1 MRRLTAAVLL
11 YILPGVL
18 CSTGVAQTDST
29 TTLKVDV
36 KTVLLPV
43 TVRDK
48 HGKLIE
54 NLTKTD
60 FALTEDNKTEA
71 IDYFATNANL
81 PLTLGLLVD
90 TSMSVRSVLPEEKTA
105 SQHFLEQMMS
115 NEKDRAFVI
124 QFDRQVEL
132 LQDLTSSKDK
142 LRKALDEVGTAP
154 PAPQDTGGTGD
165 PDDTSSGSGQPR
177 ARRGGG
183 TQLYDAIYLAANE
196 VMSKQE
202 GRKALIVLT
211 DGEDRGSKES
221 LNMAIEAAQ
230 RANTTIY
237 AIYFKGENHGGGG
250 GGRYPGGGGGYPGGG
265 GGYPSGG
272 GHPGGGGGYPG
283 GGGGYP
289 GGGGHPGGG
298 GGYPRGGGG
307 ETRVDG
313 KKILQQMC
321 GETGGAMFEAKKQKF
336 DEVYTTIAEELRNQ
350 YVLGYTPEKTEE
362 SGYHKLG
369 VTVAKKDLIVQTR
382 AGYYA
387 GQ

>member
-1 MRRLTAAVLL
+1 MRRLAAAILL
-11 YILPGVL
+11 WILPAAL
-18 CSTGVAQTDST
+18 CSSGLAQTEAT

-60 FALTEDNKTEA
+60 FALTEDSKAEA
-71 IDYFATNANL
+71 INYFATNANL

-90 TSMSVRSVLPEEKTA
+90 TSGSVRSVLAEEKTA
-105 SQHFLEQMMS
+105 SQHFLETMMS
-115 NEKDRAFVI
+115 NEKDSAFVI
-124 QFDRQVEL
+124 QFDREVEL

-154 PAPQDTGGTGD
+154 PAPPDGGTGD

-183 TQLYDAIYLAANE
+183 TKLYDAIYLAANE
-196 VMSKQE
+196 LMSKQQ

-221 LNMAIEAAQ
+221 LNLAIEAAQ

-237 AIYFKGENHGGGG
+237 AIYFKGEGHGGGGNPGGGHHGGGYPGGGGGYPGG

-265 GGYPSGG
+265 GGYPR
-272 GHPGGGGGYPG
+272 GGGGGEP
-283 GGGGYP
+283 
-289 GGGGHPGGG
+289 H
-298 GGYPRGGGG
+298 
-307 ETRVDG
+307 VDG

-336 DEVYTTIAEELRNQ
+336 DEVYATIAEELRNQ
-350 YVLGYTPEKTEE
+350 YVLGYTPAKTEE

>member
-1 MRRLTAAVLL
+1 MRRLAAAVLL
-11 YILPGVL
+11 WILPAAL
-18 CSTGVAQTDST
+18 CSTDMAQTDGT

-60 FALTEDNKTEA
+60 FALTEDSKAEA
-71 IDYFATNANL
+71 INYFATNANL

-90 TSMSVRSVLPEEKTA
+90 TSGSVRSVLAEEKAA
-105 SQHFLEQMMS
+105 SQHFLETMMS
-115 NEKDRAFVI
+115 NEKDSAFVI
-124 QFDRQVEL
+124 QFDREVEL

-154 PAPQDTGGTGD
+154 PAPPDGGTGD

-183 TQLYDAIYLAANE
+183 TKLYDAIYLAANE
-196 VMSKQE
+196 LMSKQQ

-237 AIYFKGENHGGGG
+237 AIYFKGEGN
-250 GGRYPGGGGGYPGGG
+250 GGGGYPGGG
-265 GGYPSGG
+265 
-272 GHPGGGGGYPG
+272 HHGGGYPG

-289 GGGGHPGGG
+289 GGGAGRYPGGGGGGYPGGG

-307 ETRVDG
+307 GEQHVDG

-336 DEVYTTIAEELRNQ
+336 DEVYATIAEELRNQ

>member
-1 MRRLTAAVLL
+1 MRRLAAAVLL
-11 YILPGVL
+11 WILPATL
-18 CSTGVAQTDST
+18 CSSSMAQTDGT

-60 FALTEDNKTEA
+60 FVLTEDSKAEA
-71 IDYFATNANL
+71 INYFATNANL

-90 TSMSVRSVLPEEKTA
+90 TSGSVRSVLAEERTA
-105 SQHFLEQMMS
+105 SQHFLETMMS
-115 NEKDRAFVI
+115 NEKDSAFVI
-124 QFDRQVEL
+124 QFDREVEL

-154 PAPQDTGGTGD
+154 PAPPDGGTGD

-196 VMSKQE
+196 LMSKQQ

-237 AIYFKGENHGGGG
+237 AIYFKGEGHGGGGYPGGGHHGGGYPGGGGGYPGG

-265 GGYPSGG
+265 GGYPR
-272 GHPGGGGGYPG
+272 GGGGGEQ
-283 GGGGYP
+283 
-289 GGGGHPGGG
+289 H
-298 GGYPRGGGG
+298 
-307 ETRVDG
+307 VDG

-336 DEVYTTIAEELRNQ
+336 DEVYATIAEELRNQ

>member
-1 MRRLTAAVLL
+1 MRRLAAAVLL
-11 YILPGVL
+11 WILPAAL
-18 CSTGVAQTDST
+18 CSTGMAQTDGT

-60 FALTEDNKTEA
+60 FALTEDSKAEA
-71 IDYFATNANL
+71 INYFATNANL

-90 TSMSVRSVLPEEKTA
+90 TSGSVRSVLAEEKAA
-105 SQHFLEQMMS
+105 SQHFLETMMS
-115 NEKDRAFVI
+115 NEKDSAFVI
-124 QFDRQVEL
+124 QFDREVEL

-154 PAPQDTGGTGD
+154 PAPPDGGTGD

-183 TQLYDAIYLAANE
+183 TKLYDAIYLAANE
-196 VMSKQE
+196 LMSKQQ

-237 AIYFKGENHGGGG
+237 AIYFKGEGHGGGG
-250 GGRYPGGGGGYPGGG
+250 SPGGG
-265 GGYPSGG
+265 
-272 GHPGGGGGYPG
+272 HHGGGYPG

-289 GGGGHPGGG
+289 GGGAGAIPAAGEVGIRVVEVG
-298 GGYPRGGGG
+298 ILAAGAVANSTWMARRSCNRCAAKRAAQCSRRRSRNLMRYMRPSPRSLGTSTCLGIRRRRRKS
-307 ETRVDG
+307 RV
-313 KKILQQMC
+313 
-321 GETGGAMFEAKKQKF
+321 
-336 DEVYTTIAEELRNQ
+336 TTSWA
-350 YVLGYTPEKTEE
+350 
-362 SGYHKLG
+362 
-369 VTVAKKDLIVQTR
+369 
-382 AGYYA
+382 
-387 GQ
+387 

>member
-1 MRRLTAAVLL
+1 MRRLIAAFLL
-11 YILPGVL
+11 YILPSVL
-18 CSTGVAQTDST
+18 CSPGMAQTEGT

-54 NLTKTD
+54 KLTKTD
-60 FALTEDNKTEA
+60 FALTEDNKAEA
-71 IDYFATNANL
+71 INYFATNANL

-154 PAPQDTGGTGD
+154 PAPQDTGTGD

-196 VMSKQE
+196 VMSKQQ

-221 LNMAIEAAQ
+221 LNAAIEAAQ

-237 AIYFKGENHGGGG
+237 AIYFKGEGHGGGGSPGGGHHGGGGYPGGGGGYPGG

-265 GGYPSGG
+265 GGYPG
-272 GHPGGGGGYPG
+272 
-283 GGGGYP
+283 
-289 GGGGHPGGG
+289 GGGGHP
-298 GGYPRGGGG
+298 RGGGDG
-307 ETRVDG
+307 EPRVDG
-313 KKILQQMC
+313 KKVLQQMC

-350 YVLGYTPEKTEE
+350 YVLGYTPEKSEE

>member
-1 MRRLTAAVLL
+1 MRRFTAAVLL
-11 YILPGVL
+11 LILPGAL
-18 CSTGVAQTDST
+18 CSTGMAQSESA

-60 FALTEDNKTEA
+60 FALTQDTKAEA
-71 IDYFATNANL
+71 INYFATNANL

-90 TSMSVRSVLPEEKTA
+90 TSMSVRSVLAEEKTA
-105 SQHFLEQMMS
+105 SQHFLDQMMS
-115 NEKDRAFVI
+115 NDKDRAFVI

-132 LQDLTSSKDK
+132 LQDLTSSKEK
-142 LRKALDEVGTAP
+142 LRKALDDVGTAP
-154 PAPQDTGGTGD
+154 PAPQDTGSSD
-165 PDDTSSGSGQPR
+165 PDDTSSGGGQPR

-196 VMSKQE
+196 LMSKQQ

-237 AIYFKGENHGGGG
+237 AIYFKGEGHGGGG
-250 GGRYPGGGGGYPGGG
+250 GGQN
-265 GGYPSGG
+265 G
-272 GHPGGGGGYPG
+272 GHHGGGGGYPG

-289 GGGGHPGGG
+289 GGGGGRYPGGGGGGYPGGG

-307 ETRVDG
+307 GGEARVDG

-336 DEVYTTIAEELRNQ
+336 DEVYSTIAEELRNQ

-362 SGYHKLG
+362 PGYHKLG
-369 VTVAKKDLIVQTR
+369 VTVSKKDLIVQTR

>member
-1 MRRLTAAVLL
+1 MRSIAMRRFTAAVLL
-11 YILPGVL
+11 FVLPGVL
-18 CSTGVAQTDST
+18 CSTGMAQTESS

-60 FALTEDNKTEA
+60 FALTQDSKAEA
-71 IDYFATNANL
+71 INYFATNANL

-154 PAPQDTGGTGD
+154 PAPQDTGSGD
-165 PDDTSSGSGQPR
+165 ADDTSNGGGQPR

-196 VMSKQE
+196 LMSKQQ

-237 AIYFKGENHGGGG
+237 AIYFKGEGHGGGG
-250 GGRYPGGGGGYPGGG
+250 GQNGGHHGGGGYPGGG
-265 GGYPSGG
+265 GGYPR
-272 GHPGGGGGYPG
+272 GGGY
-283 GGGGYP
+283 
-289 GGGGHPGGG
+289 PGGG

-350 YVLGYTPEKTEE
+350 YVLGYTPEKDQET
-362 SGYHKLG
+362 GYHKLV
-369 VTVAKKDLIVQTR
+369 VTVDKKDLVVQTR